1 MAEGA
6 ASEEPPQYPC
16 PTDGSRDVEIG
27 GDKSVCLNPT
37 LAVETGFSPSSSS
50 SSSLSRTATC
60 SKTETKSTVGSVAA
74 IDESRDVDKSKERG
88 RKRAIELE
96 PMDHSGNKMGYINLI
111 TVQGQEDI
119 LIIIESNIIS
129 IL

>member
-6 ASEEPPQYPC
+6 ASEEPQQYPC
-16 PTDGSRDVEIG
+16 PTDGSRDVEIS

-50 SSSLSRTATC
+50 SSSLSQTATC
-60 SKTETKSTVGSVAA
+60 SKTETKSTAGSVAA
-74 IDESRDVDKSKERG
+74 IDESRDVDKSKERARG

-96 PMDHSGNKMGYINLI
+96 PMDHSGNKMSYIAGAGGYFNNYR
-111 TVQGQEDI
+111 E
-119 LIIIESNIIS
+119 
-129 IL
+129 